1 MAGIMLPPMAEGE
14 GRGGGERGR
23 GEEEGKG
30 ERRRGKGRGGGERK
44 EGEERGNM
52 TKEHS
57 HEIAGSHLM
66 SNLHFCWMWKALEKV
81 YRRCHKIHCNSVI
94 LQVGMDWC
102 SWVDQINKSVS
113 VPYPTLVLPWQ
124 CAAH

>member
-1 MAGIMLPPMAEGE
+1 MAGIMLPAMAEGE
-14 GRGGGERGR
+14 GRGVRGRREGEGEGRGERGREEGRGERGR
-23 GEEEGKG
+23 GEEEGRGEGRG
-30 ERRRGKGRGGGERK
+30 ERR
-44 EGEERGNM
+44 EERGDM
-52 TKEHS
+52 TKKHS

-102 SWVDQINKSVS
+102 SW
-113 VPYPTLVLPWQ
+113 TG
-124 CAAH
+124 